1 MSDEEI
7 EKVVYEEEIHPAV
20 QLMLDRMETNPEEFL
35 KRGYQGHQWQPY
47 LDEIRQFANVFEKK
61 LLKNRERDISLDAT
75 HKRIVQKLL
84 EGTELVN
91 DDHEYERDLVT
102 KINNNRLLAQ
112 QQQRQMAMQQGLTA
126 AQNAYTGSFGKP
138 SLQPLVIGS
147 ANGTETMRITA
158 NGDLQIGSETLN
170 EGIIK
175 KMKGA
180 LGL

>member
-61 LLKNRERDISLDAT
+61 LLKNRERNISLDAT

-112 QQQRQMAMQQGLTA
+112 QMAQQQGLTA
-126 AQNAYTGSFGKP
+126 AQNPYANSVGIGTKSP
-138 SLQPLVIGS
+138 MQPLVIGS
-147 ANGTETMRITA
+147 ANGTEAMRITA
-158 NGDLQIGSETLN
+158 NGKLNIGGETLDA
-170 EGIIK
+170 GIIK